1 MLAPIDGDSVFY
13 GKTVTP
19 SRWRLSII
27 TRKDSRMPR
36 KLKPVHP
43 GEVLREEFLRP
54 LNLSAN
60 KLALDIR
67 VPVTRIGEIVNGR
80 RAITSDTAIRLG
92 IYFNTSPQFW
102 MNLQMKYDLDVT
114 SDKELANIEHD
125 VRPFAAATRARRGA
139 QDQGFRDAIDLSAKS
154 SV

>member
-1 MLAPIDGDSVFY
+1 MS
-13 GKTVTP
+13 
-19 SRWRLSII
+19 
-27 TRKDSRMPR
+27 R

-102 MNLQMKYDLDVT
+102 MNLQMKYDLDLT
-114 SDKELANIEHD
+114 SDRELANIEQD
-125 VRPFAAATRARRGA
+125 VRPFAAASRRSARPDEFA
-139 QDQGFRDAIDLSAKS
+139 
-154 SV
+154 

>member
-1 MLAPIDGDSVFY
+1 
-13 GKTVTP
+13 
-19 SRWRLSII
+19 
-27 TRKDSRMPR
+27 MPK

-67 VPVTRIGEIVNGR
+67 VPGTRIGEIVNGR

-114 SDKELANIEHD
+114 SDRELANIEHD
-125 VRPFAAATRARRGA
+125 VRPFVVAARSRRGA
-139 QDQGFRDAIDLSAKS
+139 QDQRFRDAIDASAKS